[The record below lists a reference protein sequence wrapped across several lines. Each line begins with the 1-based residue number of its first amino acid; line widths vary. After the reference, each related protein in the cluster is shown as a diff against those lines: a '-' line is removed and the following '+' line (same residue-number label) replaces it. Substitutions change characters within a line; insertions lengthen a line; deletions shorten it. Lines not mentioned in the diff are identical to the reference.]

1 MKETIYTTYAP
12 SDDKTFVMKDT
23 WNDEGDL
30 LKTECVGWY
39 CGEEDEA
46 LTKRYC
52 HGGADLVAILEATK
66 LRDAMVK
73 QARLERQETQS
84 N

>member
-39 CGEEDEA
+39 VVKK
-46 LTKRYC
+46 TK
-52 HGGADLVAILEATK
+52 HSHNNIVTAEPT
-66 LRDAMVK
+66 
-73 QARLERQETQS
+73 
-84 N
+84 